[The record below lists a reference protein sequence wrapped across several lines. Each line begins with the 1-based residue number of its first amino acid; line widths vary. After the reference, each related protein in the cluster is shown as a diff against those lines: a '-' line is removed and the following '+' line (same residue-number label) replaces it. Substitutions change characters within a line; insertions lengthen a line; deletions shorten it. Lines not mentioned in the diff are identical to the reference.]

1 MKVIRVLGLLLL
13 GLVCSFL
20 LVVAPE
26 LGSGLKA
33 GGTSV
38 TWLSICALTGIGLT
52 ASVLFVEVFP
62 KGHVSGLHFS
72 QSLSLA
78 LMTVAL
84 VVGLISSVSM
94 LTTDY
99 SGNSAAGQILGRS
112 AVLLAFV
119 MATVATHLSVAL
131 FRYGEKLP
139 VQDGVAA

>member
-13 GLVCSFL
+13 GLICSFL
-20 LVVAPE
+20 LVLAPD

-33 GGTSV
+33 SGTNV
-38 TWLSICALTGIGLT
+38 AWLNICALTGIGLA

-62 KGHVSGLHFS
+62 KGHVSGLHFP

-78 LMTVAL
+78 LMAASL
-84 VVGLISSVSM
+84 VVGLISSVSV

-99 SGNSAAGQILGRS
+99 SGNSAAGQILARS
-112 AVLLAFV
+112 SILLSFV